1 MLRVTPLPAFQDNYI
16 WAIHAPIKNSLGQTP
31 VIVVDPGDANVVTKA
46 ITQKNWSL
54 AAILITHHHHDHVG
68 GLIEL
73 KEKYKVPVYGPMNES
88 IEGIDFALVEGDVI
102 EIDDTNL
109 SFSVLDVPGHTL
121 DHIAYLNE
129 SDQDNANSARSLFC
143 GDTLFS
149 AGCGRMFE
157 GTPEQFSSSLNK
169 FAKLPTDT
177 IIYCTHEYTSSNL
190 RFAAHVD
197 PSNLDIQ
204 QYQAYVKEQRIKDKP
219 TVPTT
224 LDLELKINPFLNCS
238 KPLIQKRIADLS
250 ELPHAKL
257 LNNSVQTFAQMR
269 SLKDN
274 F

>member
-88 IEGIDFALVEGDVI
+88 IEGIDF
-102 EIDDTNL
+102 
-109 SFSVLDVPGHTL
+109 
-121 DHIAYLNE
+121 
-129 SDQDNANSARSLFC
+129 ARSLFC